1 MILMFKI
8 KIFKS
13 KDVKFRYKHFGV
25 NKTIFNYSKEH
36 NYCGRHL
43 IRGLSD
49 WSVLRINYFYRC
61 SLHSYHF
68 SIKKSNGNELFL
80 NSQSS

>member
-13 KDVKFRYKHFGV
+13 KDVKFRYKYFGV

-36 NYCGRHL
+36 NYCGRRL

-49 WSVLRINYFYRC
+49 WSV
-61 SLHSYHF
+61 
-68 SIKKSNGNELFL
+68 
-80 NSQSS
+80 